1 MLNAKEPKCSN
12 LTNSV
17 RCPHLCYVDLK
28 TQLFCNN
35 RSHIC
40 TEYAYPLCQEIAPV
54 FQNDMH
60 LAKKLLIEN
69 LELTV
74 FNFMSQHVS
83 N

>member
-1 MLNAKEPKCSN
+1 MPPLVLCRPK
-12 LTNSV
+12 
-17 RCPHLCYVDLK
+17 K
-28 TQLFCNN
+28 QLFCNN

-40 TEYAYPLCQEIAPV
+40 TEYAYPLGQEIAPV

-69 LELTV
+69 LEFTV
-74 FNFMSQHVS
+74 FNFMSQHFS